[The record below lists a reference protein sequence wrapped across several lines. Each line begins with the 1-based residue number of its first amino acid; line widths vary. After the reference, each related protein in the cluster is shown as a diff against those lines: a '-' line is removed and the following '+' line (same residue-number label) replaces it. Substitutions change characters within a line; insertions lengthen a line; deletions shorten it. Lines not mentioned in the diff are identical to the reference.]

1 MRIVRRFPNFFSGF
15 ETTEHEVNN
24 LTDLMLIDWCQNVID
39 MGGTLEYSLSGAL
52 SGGPNY
58 LMSVFSDKSY
68 FVIGYIY
75 GNPEEIGLKEWDR

>member
-24 LTDLMLIDWCQNVID
+24 YEELIQIDWCKNIID
-39 MGGTLEYSLSGAL
+39 MGDRLEYSLSGAL

-58 LMSVFSDKSY
+58 LMSVKDTETY